1 MQEKVICP
9 ICKQFG
15 FKSRVFPIDWNTY
28 FQTIGGY
35 YDEDGNYVKSDIVPT
50 LKESFW
56 CTNGH
61 YWFRTTP
68 Y

>member
-1 MQEKVICP
+1 LREKVICP

-15 FKSRVFPIDWNTY
+15 FKSRVFSIDWNTY

-50 LKESFW
+50 LKESF
-56 CTNGH
+56 
-61 YWFRTTP
+61 
-68 Y
+68 